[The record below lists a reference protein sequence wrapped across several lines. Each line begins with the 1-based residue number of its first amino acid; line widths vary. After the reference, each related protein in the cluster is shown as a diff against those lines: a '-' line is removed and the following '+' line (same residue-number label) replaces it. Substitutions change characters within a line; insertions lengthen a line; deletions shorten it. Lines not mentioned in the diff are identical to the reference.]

1 MGITGRPKSQNPKN
15 IMASVRITEAER
27 DLLMLGYGT
36 VNGGLRF
43 ALDRLLAEPVR
54 TEPTASAEGGVMA
67 DVIAAHGAGGGFP
80 VDHANQP
87 HIEGT
92 NLAENPSTKRHIHK
106 PVSLVRDF
114 ADQGTQMQEWA
125 CSCGHLMTRRAA

>member
-27 DLLMLGYGT
+27 DLLMLGHGT

-43 ALDRLLAEPVR
+43 ALDRLLAVPVR
-54 TEPTASAEGGVMA
+54 TEPA
-67 DVIAAHGAGGGFP
+67 DAGETEVTVGGGGK
-80 VDHANQP
+80 A
-87 HIEGT
+87 
-92 NLAENPSTKRHIHK
+92 SRHVHK

-114 ADQGTQMQEWA
+114 AEQGTQMQEWA